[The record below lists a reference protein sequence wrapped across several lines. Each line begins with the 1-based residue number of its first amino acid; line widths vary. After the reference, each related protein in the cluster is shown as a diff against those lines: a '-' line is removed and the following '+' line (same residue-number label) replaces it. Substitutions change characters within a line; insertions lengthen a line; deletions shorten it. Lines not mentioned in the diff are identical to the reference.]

1 MTETLPPTTEP
12 RPAPRPDRAERTRQ
26 KILDAAGH
34 CFAAAGYSKTTVE
47 EIAARAGVSK
57 GIVYHHF
64 SGKEGLLERAIEQL
78 VADWIEVSGLEV
90 WVRRTDS
97 LEDAIAG
104 MLRGSLE
111 YARSHPFVKALFQF
125 DPVVLRAFG
134 TSEGIKRLSTEARA
148 RMVAA
153 MQAGIARGELR
164 SDLDAERLTDLLRML
179 DMALID
185 HLLAPDWIDVSD
197 DRFIDTCVDVLFRG
211 MGAPR

>member
-1 MTETLPPTTEP
+1 MTETLPPTTQP
-12 RPAPRPDRAERTRQ
+12 QTPARPDRAERTRQ
-26 KILDAAGH
+26 KILEAAGH
-34 CFAAAGYSKTTVE
+34 CFAASGYSKTTVE

-64 SGKEGLLERAIEQL
+64 AGKEGLLERAIEQL

-90 WVRRTDS
+90 WIRRTDS
-97 LEDAIAG
+97 LEGAIAG
-104 MLRGSLE
+104 MLRDSLE
-111 YARSHPFVKALFQF
+111 YARTHPFVKALFQL

-148 RMVAA
+148 RMVAT

-164 SDLDAERLTDLLRML
+164 ADLDAERLTDMVRML

-211 MGAPR
+211 MGATR